1 MYCRSTSTDLK
12 FHGASSVAIE
22 EAVLLLRP
30 RRRARGACPLR
41 LGALCACRLVVWLVR
56 WRLGPPSD
64 VVPHIHGGNPRPSAA
79 AAAPT
84 LEVYPRWPRLGY
96 ALVCSRLTSETGH
109 SWHHFAGFIGR
120 LFAVR
125 ARSCT
130 DRLHRLSLCLG
141 TPCTHPSLT
150 LAHDVY
156 ALLAFAYAT
165 PCSPSCSSVRCD
177 LPVLAC
183 MCGTLGAR

>member
-41 LGALCACRLVVWLVR
+41 LGALCACRLFVWLVR

-96 ALVCSRLTSETGH
+96 ALV
-109 SWHHFAGFIGR
+109 
-120 LFAVR
+120 
-125 ARSCT
+125 
-130 DRLHRLSLCLG
+130 
-141 TPCTHPSLT
+141 
-150 LAHDVY
+150 
-156 ALLAFAYAT
+156 
-165 PCSPSCSSVRCD
+165 SVRPFRREEFGPTNAGY
-177 LPVLAC
+177 LLVPRTLRAPKRRFTETSAHPPPTHKYVTTTPPVPSDQTA
-183 MCGTLGAR
+183 